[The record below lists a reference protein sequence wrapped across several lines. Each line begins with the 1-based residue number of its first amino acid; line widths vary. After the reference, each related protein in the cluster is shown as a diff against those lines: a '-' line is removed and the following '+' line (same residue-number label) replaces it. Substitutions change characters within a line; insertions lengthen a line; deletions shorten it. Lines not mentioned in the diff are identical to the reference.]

1 MNNRTYVIIDSSLA
15 EPPEEGTSLEDSG
28 KVDFSKV
35 MESSASTLR
44 YSTDPEKSKTFVKF
58 VGDVPSFLEGL
69 TTYNHDEIRAVLATP
84 EWQAPHGPE

>member
-1 MNNRTYVIIDSSLA
+1 MNNRTYVIIDSAMA
-15 EPPEEGTSLEDSG
+15 EPPPEGTSLEDSG

-35 MESSASTLR
+35 LETSASSLR
-44 YSTDPEKSKTFVKF
+44 FSVDGSKSFVKF
-58 VGDVPSFLEGL
+58 EGETPSFLEGL